1 MTHDPTKGCYTLDT
15 LRALNPLYDHE
26 HGLTQQD
33 VEAVNAMKKYIESTR
48 SADRP
53 HCGDRVRYVSRHG
66 DYAGSA
72 LIAYDRND
80 MLTVCICP
88 YDPFASR
95 TNDGVQC
102 CSSGGPF
109 THVAA
114 AAFRYEGLRRGSFKI
129 WGHDGPC
136 GNGSI
141 RFEAEVAGWSYR
153 EPDPLYGDFTTEA
166 WRRLYVYRIERP
178 CGSDLYRTNGR
189 EIGDEAAFQTFLHDY
204 KATVF
209 PGRSPRQLVVWCYRP
224 AERPLSQEQWDAL
237 DAPIVDCRIYNV
249 PQPVKILYDD
259 LRHERIVCYVPP
271 TLHIH

>member
-1 MTHDPTKGCYTLDT
+1 MTHDPTKGFYTLDT
-15 LRALNPLYDHE
+15 LRALNPLYDLE

-80 MLTVCICP
+80 MLTVCIYP

-95 TNDGVQC
+95 TKDGVQC

-141 RFEAEVAGWSYR
+141 RFEAEVAGV
-153 EPDPLYGDFTTEA
+153 ELP
-166 WRRLYVYRIERP
+166 
-178 CGSDLYRTNGR
+178 
-189 EIGDEAAFQTFLHDY
+189 
-204 KATVF
+204 
-209 PGRSPRQLVVWCYRP
+209 
-224 AERPLSQEQWDAL
+224 
-237 DAPIVDCRIYNV
+237 
-249 PQPVKILYDD
+249 
-259 LRHERIVCYVPP
+259 
-271 TLHIH
+271 

>member
-53 HCGDRVRYVSRHG
+53 QCGDRVRYVSRHG

-95 TNDGVQC
+95 TKDGVQC

-114 AAFRYEGLRRGSFKI
+114 AAFRYEGPRRGSFKI

-166 WRRLYVYRIERP
+166 WRRLYVYR
-178 CGSDLYRTNGR
+178 NGR
-189 EIGDEAAFQTFLHDY
+189 AAAIFT
-204 KATVF
+204 ARTA
-209 PGRSPRQLVVWCYRP
+209 GRSATKQRSRRSCTTTKLPYFRDVRP
-224 AERPLSQEQWDAL
+224 GSWSSGATAL
-237 DAPIVDCRIYNV
+237 RRDLCRRSSGMRSTRRSSIAVSTTSRN
-249 PQPVKILYDD
+249 P
-259 LRHERIVCYVPP
+259 
-271 TLHIH
+271 

>member
-80 MLTVCICP
+80 MLTVCIYP

-95 TNDGVQC
+95 TKDGVQC

-114 AAFRYEGLRRGSFKI
+114 AAFRYEGPRRGSFKI

-141 RFEAEVAGWSYR
+141 RFEAEVAGGATANPIRSMATLR
-153 EPDPLYGDFTTEA
+153 P
-166 WRRLYVYRIERP
+166 RRGA
-178 CGSDLYRTNGR
+178 GSMSIGSNGR
-189 EIGDEAAFQTFLHDY
+189 TAAIFT
-204 KATVF
+204 ARTV
-209 PGRSPRQLVVWCYRP
+209 GRSATKQRSRRSCTTTKLPYFRDVRP
-224 AERPLSQEQWDAL
+224 GSWSSGATAL
-237 DAPIVDCRIYNV
+237 RRDLCCRSSGMRSTRRSPIAISTTSRN
-249 PQPVKILYDD
+249 P
-259 LRHERIVCYVPP
+259 
-271 TLHIH
+271 

>member
-53 HCGDRVRYVSRHG
+53 QCGDRVRYVSRHG

-95 TNDGVQC
+95 TKDGVQC

-114 AAFRYEGLRRGSFKI
+114 AAFRYEGPRRGSFKI

-153 EPDPLYGDFTTEA
+153 EPDPLYGDFTTEG

-189 EIGDEAAFQTFLHDY
+189 EIGDEAAFQTL
-204 KATVF
+204 
-209 PGRSPRQLVVWCYRP
+209 
-224 AERPLSQEQWDAL
+224 
-237 DAPIVDCRIYNV
+237 
-249 PQPVKILYDD
+249 
-259 LRHERIVCYVPP
+259 
-271 TLHIH
+271 

>member
-72 LIAYDRND
+72 LITYDRND
-80 MLTVCICP
+80 MLTVCIYS

-95 TNDGVQC
+95 TKDGVQC

-114 AAFRYEGLRRGSFKI
+114 AAFRYEGPRRVLSKSGVTTDLAATGRSASKPKSRGGATVNPIRSMATLRPRRGA
-129 WGHDGPC
+129 
-136 GNGSI
+136 GSMSI
-141 RFEAEVAGWSYR
+141 
-153 EPDPLYGDFTTEA
+153 
-166 WRRLYVYRIERP
+166 
-178 CGSDLYRTNGR
+178 GSNGR
-189 EIGDEAAFQTFLHDY
+189 AATIFT
-204 KATVF
+204 ARTA
-209 PGRSPRQLVVWCYRP
+209 GRSATKQRSRRSCTTTKLPYFRDVRPGSWSSGATAPRRDLCR
-224 AERPLSQEQWDAL
+224 RSSGMRSTRRS
-237 DAPIVDCRIYNV
+237 PIAVSTTSRN
-249 PQPVKILYDD
+249 P
-259 LRHERIVCYVPP
+259 
-271 TLHIH
+271 

>member
-15 LRALNPLYDHE
+15 LRVLNPLYDHE

-53 HCGDRVRYVSRHG
+53 QCGDRVRYVSRHG

-72 LIAYDRND
+72 LIAYGRND
-80 MLTVCICP
+80 MLTVCIYP
-88 YDPFASR
+88 YDPFTSR
-95 TNDGVQC
+95 TSDGVL
-102 CSSGGPF
+102 CSLGGGPF
-109 THVAA
+109 TSVLS
-114 AAFRYEGLRRGSFKI
+114 AAFRYEGPRRGFFKI

-166 WRRLYVYRIERP
+166 WRRLYVLSLIHISEPTRP
-178 CGSDLYRTNGR
+178 
-189 EIGDEAAFQTFLHDY
+189 
-204 KATVF
+204 
-209 PGRSPRQLVVWCYRP
+209 
-224 AERPLSQEQWDAL
+224 
-237 DAPIVDCRIYNV
+237 
-249 PQPVKILYDD
+249 
-259 LRHERIVCYVPP
+259 
-271 TLHIH
+271 

>member
-33 VEAVNAMKKYIESTR
+33 VEAVNVMKKYIESTR

-95 TNDGVQC
+95 TKDGVQC
-102 CSSGGPF
+102 CSSGGPLPMPRLPHSAMRAF
-109 THVAA
+109 DGVLSKSGVTTDLAATGRSASKPKSRGGATANPIRSMATLRPRRGAGSMSIGSNGRAA
-114 AAFRYEGLRRGSFKI
+114 AI
-129 WGHDGPC
+129 
-136 GNGSI
+136 
-141 RFEAEVAGWSYR
+141 
-153 EPDPLYGDFTTEA
+153 FTA
-166 WRRLYVYRIERP
+166 
-178 CGSDLYRTNGR
+178 RT
-189 EIGDEAAFQTFLHDY
+189 A
-204 KATVF
+204 
-209 PGRSPRQLVVWCYRP
+209 GRSATKQRSRRSCTTTKLPYFRDVRP
-224 AERPLSQEQWDAL
+224 GSWSSGATAMRRDPCRRSSGMRSTRRS
-237 DAPIVDCRIYNV
+237 PITASTMIRN
-249 PQPVKILYDD
+249 P
-259 LRHERIVCYVPP
+259 
-271 TLHIH
+271 